1 MCRRTAAL
9 LLKIHPKKA
18 EVSGDDEQ
26 DNDSQNEFT
35 NSKTVLKHDAVLA

>member
-9 LLKIHPKKA
+9 LLKIHPKKPAVDEDA
-18 EVSGDDEQ
+18 E
-26 DNDSQNEFT
+26 DNDSQAEFT